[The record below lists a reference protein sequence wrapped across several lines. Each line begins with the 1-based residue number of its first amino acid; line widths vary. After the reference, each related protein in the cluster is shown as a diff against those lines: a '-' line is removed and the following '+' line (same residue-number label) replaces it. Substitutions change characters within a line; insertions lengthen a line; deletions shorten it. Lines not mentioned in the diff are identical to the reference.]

1 MGRIRRATR
10 LERNGFMNNYSEKA
24 AEGQGSA
31 NQGAGYLIR
40 NGRTQEECYLKC
52 ILKDR
57 NRDIVLE
64 EGFDWKKKRT
74 RKRRPEKKPEELSE
88 IFRANAKKSQYVKSS
103 LIRRI
108 HIEEAQEL
116 IDGWNVLKLARAV
129 VIQG

>member
-1 MGRIRRATR
+1 MGRIRRETR
-10 LERNGFMNNYSEKA
+10 LERYGFMNNYSEKA

-40 NGRTQEECYLKC
+40 NGRTAEECYLKC

-88 IFRANAKKSQYVKSS
+88 ICATAVWMTDETQATYFSSRA
-103 LIRRI
+103 
-108 HIEEAQEL
+108 EAQKL
-116 IDGWNVLKLARAV
+116 IDQWHVLQMARAV

>member
-1 MGRIRRATR
+1 MERIRRETR

-88 IFRANAKKSQYVKSS
+88 ICATAVWMTDETQATYFSSRA
-103 LIRRI
+103 
-108 HIEEAQEL
+108 EAQKL
-116 IDGWNVLKLARAV
+116 IDQWHVLQMARAV

>member
-31 NQGAGYLIR
+31 NQGAGYLIQ

-64 EGFDWKKKRT
+64 EGFDWKKKKA

-88 IFRANAKKSQYVKSS
+88 ICATAVWMTDETQATYFSSRA
-103 LIRRI
+103 
-108 HIEEAQEL
+108 EAQKL
-116 IDGWNVLKLARAV
+116 IDQWHVLQMARAV